1 MRSPGAGLA
10 GRHAIM
16 LLLALLVALFI
27 GGMWLLSGLNLRIAE
42 SSLAELREQ
51 QIRETFQA
59 NLGRIDAH
67 HRRME
72 QNTQDLAR
80 VGQLLAELGG
90 GREAAEE
97 ALRQA
102 LADFPEARGVT
113 LWLPFA
119 SPPLGLYGW
128 RQEDEPKVIPLEPGW
143 EESGWLARRM
153 DAWREGAPPLHWT
166 PAYFKSRIDDVVI
179 SASTAVRDGE
189 GRVQGMVASDWMA
202 GDIIGLVSDVE
213 VTPSAFAFLVDHEN
227 RNLSSL
233 ARAED
238 QRRAQPLIEAVVA
251 LELNREMAGVA
262 AGELVHRS
270 LPLQGEAWRLLYATS
285 RAGMVFGIG
294 VPEAEVDAVL
304 APMRQ
309 ANLRIMSAVGA
320 GVLLLALVI
329 LVLVAGMLR
338 QLRTLYTDPL
348 TGLPNR
354 ARLLADLEGQKTG
367 SLLLANV
374 EGFKQFNGV
383 FGQACGDQVIL
394 HLASRLQ
401 ALLQGAVWRGARL
414 YRMPADEQAI
424 WLPGRLSAEALE
436 GYLEALQAEVG
447 TTRLEWRGQELM
459 LHVTLGLAST
469 WQLEEEG
476 RREGLIAAAGM
487 ALRQARQQQLGY
499 CLHDPG
505 RRVREGYEHNL
516 AWANRLTA
524 ALEEGRVVAYFQPIV
539 ELSSGRVT
547 KQECL
552 MRLLDEQG
560 EPVSPGQFLAVARGS
575 RLYRR
580 LTLAMVE
587 RCLAAMADSDQSFSL
602 NLSAEDLMDPEVSE
616 PLLARIAES
625 GLGERLILE
634 ILESEKVTNYAAVS
648 DTIARARAMGVKIA
662 IDDFGTGYANF
673 EHLLR
678 LDVDLL
684 KIDGSLVSQLDSD
697 PEALALTRGIVGF
710 ARELG
715 LETVAEFVHG
725 PEVLA
730 RVRELGID
738 HAQGAC
744 ISMPV
749 PAPLTSVRLP

>member
-1 MRSPGAGLA
+1 MKPPAFGLA
-10 GRHAIM
+10 GRHIIM
-16 LLLALLVALFI
+16 LLLALLVALFL

-42 SSLAELREQ
+42 STLAELREQ
-51 QIRETFQA
+51 QIRETFRA

-80 VGQLLAELGG
+80 IGRLLVELGG
-90 GREAAEE
+90 ERDAAEE
-97 ALRQA
+97 ALHQV
-102 LADFPEARGVT
+102 LHDFPEARGVT
-113 LWLPFA
+113 LWLTQA
-119 SPPLGLYGW
+119 APPLGLYAW
-128 RQEDEPKVIPLEPGW
+128 REGGRLRTAWLEAGW
-143 EESGWLARRM
+143 EESDWLRRRLET
-153 DAWREGAPPLHWT
+153 WRSTEDSLHWT
-166 PAYFKSRIDDVVI
+166 AAYYKERIDDVVI
-179 SASTAVRDGE
+179 SASAPVRSADGW
-189 GRVQGMVASDWMA
+189 VLGMAASDWVA

-213 VTPSAFAFLVDHEN
+213 VTPSAFAFLVDREN

-238 QRRAQPLIEAVVA
+238 QRRAQPLIEAVVEM
-251 LELNREMAGVA
+251 ELNREMAEEAPGM
-262 AGELVHRS
+262 LVRRS
-270 LPLQGEAWRLLYATS
+270 LPLQGEAWSLLYATS

-294 VPEAEVDAVL
+294 VPQAEADAVL

-329 LVLVAGMLR
+329 LLLVAGMLR

-354 ARLLADLEGQKTG
+354 ARLLADLERQRAG
-367 SLLLANV
+367 SLLLVNV

-383 FGQACGDQVIL
+383 FGQACGDQVIR
-394 HLASRLQ
+394 HLTARLR
-401 ALLQGAVWRGARL
+401 ALLQGVEWRGSRL

-424 WLPGRLSAEALE
+424 WLPGRLSAEALQ
-436 GYLEALQAEVG
+436 GRLQALQAEVG

-476 RREGLIAAAGM
+476 REALIAAAGM
-487 ALRQARQQQLGY
+487 ALRQARQHQLGF

-505 RRVREGYEHNL
+505 MGVREGYEHNL

-524 ALEEGRVVAYFQPIV
+524 ALDEGRVVAYFQPIV
-539 ELSSGRVT
+539 ELASGRVT

-552 MRLLDEQG
+552 MRLIDEQG

-587 RCLAAMADSDQSFSL
+587 RCLAAMAESDQSFSL
-602 NLSAEDLMDPEVSE
+602 NLSAEDLVDPEVSE
-616 PLLARIAES
+616 PLLSRVAES
-625 GLGERLILE
+625 GLGQRLILE
-634 ILESEKVTNYAAVS
+634 ILESEKIANYAAVS
-648 DTIARARAMGVKIA
+648 DTIARARAMGVRIA

-684 KIDGSLVSQLDSD
+684 KIDGSLVRHLDGD
-697 PEALALTRGIVGF
+697 PEALALARGIVGF

-715 LETVAEFVHG
+715 LETVAEFVHS

-744 ISMPV
+744 IAM
-749 PAPLTSVRLP
+749 PAPSPVTSIRLP